1 MTKRCLHKINDSLC
15 WYVLRV
21 HVPILKADSYVGTL
35 GGPMFLHYNY
45 RQVHPKEIPARN
57 LIPILDFGEE
67 ILSPVF

>member
-1 MTKRCLHKINDSLC
+1 MLTQNQRFT
-15 WYVLRV
+15 VLVRSTG
-21 HVPILKADSYVGTL
+21 PCAYFKGRSYVGTL